1 MSRRL
6 LIAVTLFLAFAGP
19 AVARTSGLMPG
30 VSYETGVQF
39 TSHGPV
45 ALHVVTGPRPTGLY
59 ALRPVLS
66 NELVPG
72 TERVTSMQK
81 RLSAGATMVGVNAD
95 FFNFASGRP
104 SGVLMRDGVVDNPPY
119 GDRSS
124 IGVTADGALD
134 VRKIEFF
141 GTWRGLGQRRAIN
154 DLNQLP
160 GPNGISLFTQ
170 SYGPA
175 TPRQNGSVEAVLFPF
190 PAVTP
195 NTDLVGPVIQLA
207 GAGGTPIPVGGAVL
221 VARGTAAQKLMEEAP
236 VGTSL
241 ALRVIFRPEWG
252 GIVQA
257 VGGGPAIVRDR
268 TPVFR
273 ALEAFSPQQ
282 LVPRNSRTAIGQLA
296 DGRIILVATDGNQ
309 PGYSVGMTNFELA
322 QTMVRLGAVT
332 ASGFDAGG
340 SATLAFDGSVLNR
353 PSGGV
358 ERSVSTSLQLMY
370 YGVYVP
376 PVAPVVSPNGDG
388 VDETQSL
395 AYKVVRPSTVTVSLT
410 ATDGSVAFAEQG
422 AKEPG
427 VYRVAFPP
435 VLAPPPPPPPADP
448 NAPTPLPAPPAP
460 PTPAG
465 PPAEGAWQLEVRAV
479 DNQGQ
484 ASTERRTF
492 SVNNT
497 LADVKLST
505 GRLVARLGSA
515 RRIQAGVTL
524 THAAKVTATVET
536 RSGYRVATIATRS
549 APEGRLVVPW
559 NGTTRGGK
567 ALVYGGRY
575 VIRFRAVNELGTVE
589 LASAPFKVERA
600 APVKKKTAKKKPKP
614 K

>member
-1 MSRRL
+1 
-6 LIAVTLFLAFAGP
+6 
-19 AVARTSGLMPG
+19 MPG
-30 VSYETGVQF
+30 VTLEEGVQF

-72 TERVTSMQK
+72 VERVTSMQK

-95 FFNFASGRP
+95 FFNYASGRP
-104 SGVLMRDGVVDNPPY
+104 SGVLMRDGVVDTPPW

-141 GTWRGLGQRRAIN
+141 GTWKGLGQRRAVN

-175 TPRQNGSVEAVLFPF
+175 TPRQNGTVEAVLFPF
-190 PAVTP
+190 PSVTP

-207 GAGGTPIPVGGAVL
+207 GAGGTPIPAGGAVL
-221 VARGTAAQKLMEEAP
+221 VARGTAAQKLAEEAP

-322 QTMVRLGAVT
+322 QAMVRLGAVT

-340 SATLAFDGSVLNR
+340 SATLAFDGGVLNR
-353 PSGGV
+353 PSAGS
-358 ERSVSTSLQLMY
+358 ERAVSTSLQLMY
-370 YGVYVP
+370 YGVYAP
-376 PVAPVVSPNGDG
+376 PVRPVVSPNGDR
-388 VDETQSL
+388 VDDTQSL
-395 AYKVVRPSTVTVSLT
+395 SYKLVRPSTVTVSLT
-410 ATDGSVAFAEQG
+410 APDGSIAFAEEG
-422 AKEPG
+422 ARQPG
-427 VYRVAFPP
+427 TYQVAFPP
-435 VLAPPPPPPPADP
+435 VPVTPPPPPPADP
-448 NAPTPLPAPPAP
+448 AAPPAP
-460 PTPAG
+460 PSAPPAPAG
-465 PPAEGAWQLEVRAV
+465 PPAEGEWRLDVRAV
-479 DNQGQ
+479 DDQGRT
-484 ASTERRTF
+484 SSERRTF

-497 LADVKLST
+497 LASVKLST

-524 THAAKVTATVET
+524 TRPAKVTTTVET
-536 RSGYRVATIATRS
+536 QSGVRVSSVSTVS
-549 APEGRLVVPW
+549 APTGRLVVPW
-559 NGTTRGGK
+559 NGTIRGGK

-575 VIRFRAVNELGTVE
+575 VFRFRAVNELGAVE
-589 LASAPFKVERA
+589 LTSASFKVERA
-600 APVKKKTAKKKPKP
+600 APVKKKKPKP
-614 K
+614 KPKPE